1 MANEISKIK
10 LTDGTVYNIRD
21 TSALHEVSLSDIKNA
36 DDLKAIEALEG
47 TGFLKRTGTNTWS
60 LDGTTYQAL
69 IDASNKLDAS
79 FLRGTASI
87 DTTGNAATATS
98 ATSATNATNATNAS
112 KSITQEISDNSTN
125 IATTAFVKAFV
136 DNAISGISGGM
147 QFKGTISSSPLPA
160 QHTAGDVYV
169 VAIAGTY
176 AGQTCEVGDMIICI
190 TTGTTSTNSHW
201 SVVQTNID
209 GAVTGPSSSV
219 DGNIAVYNGATGRV
233 IKDSGILASDLA
245 KASDLPTKSVTLT
258 PSGTISTPTFTG
270 TTATLSHNVTQGSVS
285 ASGDYQPAG
294 TISTPTFI
302 GTTATLTLSGST
314 SGVAV
319 TAHTYQ
325 PAGTVSKPS
334 ITVSPTTTSIYSI
347 TGVGSTPTRKSFT
360 YVSAAT
366 SLSVSGEKLV
376 AANGTTASA
385 YSITDVGSVPTRSAV
400 TVMTG
405 ATAGLDSAPTFTGT
419 TATLSHSV
427 TQGSVSV
434 STNYQ
439 PSGTVSKPTF
449 TGTTATINVSGST
462 SGVAVTAHTY
472 QPAGTVSQPTF
483 TGTSITHNH
492 INE

>member
-325 PAGTVSKPS
+325 PAGTVSQPTFTGITATLTLSGSTSGVAVTAHTYQPAGTVSKPS

-366 SLSVSGEKLV
+366 SLSVSGE
-376 AANGTTASA
+376 S
-385 YSITDVGSVPTRSAV
+385 
-400 TVMTG
+400 
-405 ATAGLDSAPTFTGT
+405 
-419 TATLSHSV
+419 
-427 TQGSVSV
+427 
-434 STNYQ
+434 
-439 PSGTVSKPTF
+439 
-449 TGTTATINVSGST
+449 
-462 SGVAVTAHTY
+462 
-472 QPAGTVSQPTF
+472 
-483 TGTSITHNH
+483 
-492 INE
+492 